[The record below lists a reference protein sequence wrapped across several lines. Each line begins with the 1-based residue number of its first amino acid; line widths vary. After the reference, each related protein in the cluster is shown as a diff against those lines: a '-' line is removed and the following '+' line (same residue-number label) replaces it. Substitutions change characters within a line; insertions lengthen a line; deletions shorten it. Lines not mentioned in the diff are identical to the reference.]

1 MARKRNRLF
10 NFKINT
16 NIIRAP
22 GGALTLPAIL
32 SIQLSFLYY
41 LFPLRRTHLSQ
52 YPTLLDVAVL
62 SVKVPRIA
70 HCLLLKKITAKTAP
84 IFRYHVMVKLATKI
98 NHGRIEMQTVKSA
111 LAVATIWMMIA
122 QGVTAATQEDRYA
135 ISRYTTIDTTPEVRQ
150 SNPLLTVVSF
160 SFPPTV
166 ETVGQAINYT
176 IQQTGYT
183 LAEMS
188 NLPESTKVML
198 TLPLP
203 SVQRKF
209 SYVTVQ
215 AALKTLAGDA
225 FLLLVDPVHR
235 VVTFVPLLHDADP
248 SIIEDN
254 GAQP

>member
-1 MARKRNRLF
+1 MAHSAGYRSSCSQGS
-10 NFKINT
+10 IC
-16 NIIRAP
+16 
-22 GGALTLPAIL
+22 LTK
-32 SIQLSFLYY
+32 
-41 LFPLRRTHLSQ
+41 H
-52 YPTLLDVAVL
+52 
-62 SVKVPRIA
+62 IA
-70 HCLLLKKITAKTAP
+70 EKITAKTAP
-84 IFRYHVMVKLATKI
+84 IFRFLVMVKLTTKI

-111 LAVATIWMMIA
+111 LTVATIWMMIA
-122 QGVTAATQEDRYA
+122 QGATAATPEDRYA
-135 ISRYTTIDTTPEVRQ
+135 ISRYTTINTTPEVRQ

>member
-1 MARKRNRLF
+1 M
-10 NFKINT
+10 
-16 NIIRAP
+16 
-22 GGALTLPAIL
+22 
-32 SIQLSFLYY
+32 
-41 LFPLRRTHLSQ
+41 H
-52 YPTLLDVAVL
+52 
-62 SVKVPRIA
+62 IA
-70 HCLLLKKITAKTAP
+70 EKITAKTAP

-111 LAVATIWMMIA
+111 LTVATIWMMIA
-122 QGVTAATQEDRYA
+122 QGVTAATPEDRYA

-188 NLPESTKVML
+188 NLPES
-198 TLPLP
+198 
-203 SVQRKF
+203 VQRKF

-215 AALKTLAGDA
+215 SALKTLAGDA

-235 VVTFVPLLHDADP
+235 VVTFVPLLHDEDP
-248 SIIEDN
+248 TSIEIN
-254 GAQP
+254 GVKQ

>member
-1 MARKRNRLF
+1 
-10 NFKINT
+10 
-16 NIIRAP
+16 
-22 GGALTLPAIL
+22 LP
-32 SIQLSFLYY
+32 
-41 LFPLRRTHLSQ
+41 
-52 YPTLLDVAVL
+52 
-62 SVKVPRIA
+62 IA
-70 HCLLLKKITAKTAP
+70 EKITAKTAP

>member
-1 MARKRNRLF
+1 
-10 NFKINT
+10 
-16 NIIRAP
+16 
-22 GGALTLPAIL
+22 
-32 SIQLSFLYY
+32 
-41 LFPLRRTHLSQ
+41 
-52 YPTLLDVAVL
+52 
-62 SVKVPRIA
+62 
-70 HCLLLKKITAKTAP
+70 
-84 IFRYHVMVKLATKI
+84 
-98 NHGRIEMQTVKSA
+98 
-111 LAVATIWMMIA
+111 MMIA

-203 SVQRKF
+203 SVQRKILIRHG
-209 SYVTVQ
+209 Q